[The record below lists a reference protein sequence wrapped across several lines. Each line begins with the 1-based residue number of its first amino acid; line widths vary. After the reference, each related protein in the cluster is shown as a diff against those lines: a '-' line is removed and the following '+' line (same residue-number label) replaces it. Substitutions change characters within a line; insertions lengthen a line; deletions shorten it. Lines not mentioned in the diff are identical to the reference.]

1 MPATAADIAKYTTD
15 GTLLTASSTVIR
27 DAHSDAEDLGSEEIE
42 MFFDS
47 AADGTTLL
55 NERFAL
61 LSKIGAVHEAV
72 EVDSSLQLGTVTA
85 IAPTVP
91 CFRVVDEKR
100 NMDKVVRTRAYAH
113 DTGTER
119 YSVEVIE

>member
-1 MPATAADIAKYTTD
+1 MTASAADVAKFTTD
-15 GTLLTASSTVIR
+15 GTLITSVSTAIR
-27 DAHSDAEDLGSEEIE
+27 DAHPDAEDLGSEELE
-42 MFFDS
+42 MFFDNV
-47 AADGTTLL
+47 ADGTTLL
-55 NERFAL
+55 TERFNI
-61 LSKIGAVHEAV
+61 LSKLGAVHEAV
-72 EVDSSLQLGTVTA
+72 EVDSSLKLGTVTA

-91 CFRVVDEKR
+91 CFRVLDEKR